1 MTLVMDMLNA
11 LGGTK
16 PGEWVN
22 DDKDIDEEIGR
33 VARSAWDREA
43 LAEGDVGKSPKV
55 VDVEG
60 GGPFGDANESSDS
73 EDAAAQDLQGPTLS
87 DESAVSSAHKHGES
101 DKKSA
106 KAKKKSRTAKG
117 KSAKAKKKSDSG
129 M

>member
-1 MTLVMDMLNA
+1 MDMLNA
-11 LGGTK
+11 LGDTK
-16 PGEWVN
+16 PGEWVD

-43 LAEGDVGKSPKV
+43 LAEGDVGNSPNV
-55 VDVEG
+55 VDVEDG
-60 GGPFGDANESSDS
+60 GGPFGDANELSDS

-87 DESAVSSAHKHGES
+87 DEPAVSSAHKHGES

-106 KAKKKSRTAKG
+106 KAKKKSRTEKG